1 MFRRNVEVLQ
11 KTEMQITAESMAIL
25 EIVLHFARSID
36 EFLLLNFCST
46 AARLYC
52 CRRKFRL
59 CRRRPAYAAALP
71 RSVYES
77 SIKGGRLYE
86 SSPNPARAQRQCL
99 IAGDANVNLY
109 RLVSKV
115 GFRNRISKMSLSV
128 I

>member
-1 MFRRNVEVLQ
+1 MFRRKVEVLQ

-59 CRRRPAYAAALP
+59 CRRRPAYAAALR

-77 SIKGGRLYE
+77 SIKGGIRIVPQ
-86 SSPNPARAQRQCL
+86 SGTCPAAVPNSWRRQCKFVQ
-99 IAGDANVNLY
+99 ISVKS
-109 RLVSKV
+109 RFSKP
-115 GFRNRISKMSLSV
+115 N
-128 I
+128 